1 AADRNEWPSG
11 VFFAPQGSLV
21 EWLDGFMKTPST
33 DEDRVFGKYEN
44 AISALHM
51 FPESVRP
58 RVFYKSFPYR
68 NGFGNHG
75 VPYRHADLAMQP
87 FWRCEVWMPSANVSA
102 CADSSRS
109 PHRRRPEGEVVF
121 RTLPDSTRRW

>member
-1 AADRNEWPSG
+1 MRRLLRPTQTHVGTTWTRR
-11 VFFAPQGSLV
+11 SLN
-21 EWLDGFMKTPST
+21 GFMKTPST

-51 FPESVRP
+51 LPESVRP

-68 NGFGNHG
+68 NAFGNRG
-75 VPYRHADLAMQP
+75 VPYRHADLAIQP

-102 CADSSRS
+102 CADGAAS
-109 PHRRRPEGEVVF
+109 PHRRRPGG
-121 RTLPDSTRRW
+121 